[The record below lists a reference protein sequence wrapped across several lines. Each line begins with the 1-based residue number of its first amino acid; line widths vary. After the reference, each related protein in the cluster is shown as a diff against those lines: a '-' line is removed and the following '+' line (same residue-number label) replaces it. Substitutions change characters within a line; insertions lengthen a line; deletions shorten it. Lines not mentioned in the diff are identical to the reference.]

1 MIWWC
6 KKLKSWQHGRED
18 MSSLGGQITLIELSM
33 AIFLVYHSSLFKILA
48 TVANEIERLKRE
60 FL

>member
-1 MIWWC
+1 MIWWW
-6 KKLKSWQHGRED
+6 KKLKSWRHGRED

-33 AIFLVYHSSLFKILA
+33 AIFLVCYSSLFKIPA
-48 TVANEIERLKRE
+48 TVANEIERMKRD